1 MANEPTVELADNA
14 MTTLEDT
21 MERLGIPA
29 EAADTAVKN
38 NIIRLINSASAW
50 IETMTGRKFGKAT
63 YTHRYVAPGAQELV
77 LTQYP
82 IRSVEYV
89 KDTDTGQNID
99 PDSYDFTMTGDV
111 GVLYRDAGCIFR

>member
-38 NIIRLINSASAW
+38 IDNRLRLPTLISIGIHGESRCRNA
-50 IETMTGRKFGKAT
+50 TDNRK
-63 YTHRYVAPGAQELV
+63 
-77 LTQYP
+77 
-82 IRSVEYV
+82 
-89 KDTDTGQNID
+89 
-99 PDSYDFTMTGDV
+99 
-111 GVLYRDAGCIFR
+111 